1 MLQALHCTWT
11 MLAVHCCVLQCV
23 AACWRVV
30 LCVAVWCSVVK
41 SGAEWCHGAVWR
53 SAHEVWHQNWG
64 AFACLDLECHVRIR
78 MWNLCNNTLQHTATT
93 HYNTLQHI
101 LRSRVSRAHSYVKFS
116 QCVAV
121 RCSVSLQC
129 VAVWCCSVLQC
140 DVRIHVCGVTH
151 TYVWH
156 DACVCVVWLIYMCD
170 KTRVCVWHDMTHSYV
185 WHDVCVAWRDP
196 FICVTWRVSGMT
208 WPIHMCDMPCVQH
221 DLFILSVSPWLICVC
236 EMAHSYMWHGSF
248 IHVVTSYVY
257 MNHVTCTHDSFIHVT
272 WFMYKYDVTPMT
284 HSYSA
289 HHHDSFIYVSWLIH
303 ICNMPC
309 SYGVA
314 TISRLL
320 KIICLFCKRALL
332 KRRYSAKETYD
343 FKELTN
349 RSHPIHVT

>member
-185 WHDVCVAWRDP
+185 WHAVCAAWLIHIKCIAMTYLCMWNGSFIYVTWLIHTRSHVICVHESCDMYAWLIHTCHLIHVQVWRDSHDSFVFSTSP
-196 FICVTWRVSGMT
+196 RL
-208 WPIHMCDMPCVQH
+208 IHIR
-221 DLFILSVSPWLICVC
+221 F
-236 EMAHSYMWHGSF
+236 MAHSYM
-248 IHVVTSYVY
+248 
-257 MNHVTCTHDSFIHVT
+257 
-272 WFMYKYDVTPMT
+272 
-284 HSYSA
+284 
-289 HHHDSFIYVSWLIH
+289 
-303 ICNMPC
+303 
-309 SYGVA
+309 
-314 TISRLL
+314 
-320 KIICLFCKRALL
+320 
-332 KRRYSAKETYD
+332 
-343 FKELTN
+343 
-349 RSHPIHVT
+349 